1 MRLNKYLI
9 LIILVATF
17 LRFFHYYE
25 LKTKNP
31 IFDFPIVDG
40 AEYVKIADYILTKN
54 FLGPPSSY
62 YHPPFYYYF
71 VAILL
76 KIFNHSINGI
86 KIFQI
91 FLDLLSI
98 LMLYYVCKRIFNK
111 KTALVASFIYAIYGP
126 IIKASLEI
134 LPSVLIGF
142 LFLFSIFCLLKFYE
156 YGKDKPLRWIWL
168 LIGGI
173 GYGFLS
179 ITLTNFLILLPLLL
193 GWLWVVFKEKTL
205 KNGFKYL
212 TIFLL
217 LTLAPTTLVTMRNY
231 LYVLEPVIISYNG
244 GINFYVG
251 NNLEME
257 KTVAIQPGYQ
267 WDSLMTSAYLSERIT
282 NFSEQQNYWYKKGI
296 NFIIQNPLVWLC
308 KTLKK
313 AILFFNAYEFPRNVD
328 DTFFN
333 NFSIVNRFPLTKADI
348 VFPLSFAGIIF
359 ILVYDTNL
367 RKKRTLQFMLL
378 MLSGYAITIILIFIT
393 SRYRLPIISLL
404 CIFAGYYIIKF
415 IESIKYKNFVHL
427 TKLIILLAVF
437 IPLTQIKFFKHSYPY
452 HKPASLSYTQ
462 IINALTENKR
472 FSKIE
477 NYLNAG
483 FALPDDERTYEFLF
497 TAGTYYNKMNNRE
510 KAIECFKKSIDLN
523 PNFHYPLNHLGYIY
537 KKDGM
542 VDSAIYYLQKGIMI
556 PYADAMVFINLA
568 DCYLLKNDL
577 LKAQEILQL
586 YLKSRPSPNP
596 VIYESLARLY
606 MKQKDYQKA
615 IENFIEAIKFP
626 QGYEI
631 PAEIYNLVGICY
643 YNLHDN
649 DNAKKYWRM
658 GLKKYHNYQPIIQN
672 LRLIGK

>member
-1 MRLNKYLI
+1 MII
-9 LIILVATF
+9 LIAIF

-25 LKTKNP
+25 LESKNP
-31 IFDFPIVDG
+31 IFNFPVVDG
-40 AEYVKIADYILTKN
+40 AEYIKIADYILTKN

-86 KIFQI
+86 KIVQI

-98 LMLYYVCKRIFNK
+98 LLLYYVCINIFNK
-111 KTALVASFIYAIYGP
+111 KTALVASFIYALYLP
-126 IIKASLEI
+126 IIQANLEI

-142 LFLFSIFCLLKFYE
+142 LFLFSIFSLIKFSE
-156 YGKDKPLRWIWL
+156 FGKNKPLRWIWL

-179 ITLTNFLILLPLLL
+179 ITLTNFLILLPILL
-193 GWLWVVFKEKTL
+193 GWLWVVVKEMALVKRL
-205 KNGFKYL
+205 KYL
-212 TIFLL
+212 TMFLL
-217 LTLAPTTLVTMRNY
+217 LTLAPTALVTMRNY
-231 LYVLEPVIISYNG
+231 LYAYEPVIISYNG

-282 NFSEQQNYWYKKGI
+282 NFGEQQNYWYRMGI
-296 NFIIQNPLVWLC
+296 SFIIQRPLVWLW
-308 KTLKK
+308 KTIKK
-313 AILFFNAYEFPRNVD
+313 AILFLNAYEFPRNID

-333 NFSIVNRFPLTKADI
+333 NFSIVNKFPLPRADI

-359 ILVYDTNL
+359 ILLYDTNL
-367 RKKRTLQFMLL
+367 RKKRTLQIMLL

-393 SRYRLPIISLL
+393 SRYRIPIISLL

-415 IESIKYKNFVHL
+415 IESIKYKNFDHL

-462 IINALTENKR
+462 IISALTENKR
-472 FSKIE
+472 FSE
-477 NYLNAG
+477 MQTYLNAG
-483 FALPDDERTYEFLF
+483 FALPYDELSYEFLF
-497 TAGTYYNKMNNRE
+497 TAGIYYNKINNRE

-537 KKDGM
+537 KREGM
-542 VDSAIYYLQKGIMI
+542 VDSAIYYLQKGIMV

-577 LKAQEILQL
+577 LKAQEILEL
-586 YLKSRPSPNP
+586 YLKSKPSPNP
-596 VIYESLARLY
+596 IIYESLARLY
-606 MKQKDYQKA
+606 MKQKDYQRA
-615 IENFIEAIKFP
+615 IENFTKAIKYP

-631 PAEIYNLVGICY
+631 PAEIYNLIGICY
-643 YNLHDN
+643 YNLHDT
-649 DNAKKYWRM
+649 DNAIKFWKT
-658 GLKKYHNYQPIIQN
+658 GLRKNRNYQPILQN
-672 LRLIGK
+672 LRFINK